1 MLHMT
6 KVYMSVKEAVKRY
19 SLDALAAECYPFYSG
34 EMNLP
39 SSWLADEG
47 IILDTEGD
55 IGHTMVMYMLNLAAK
70 GGATALGEVGS
81 IDDKMSIFW
90 RLLMKEVLPI
100 LWLSLWNRYRFL
112 RVERE
117 AVL

>member
-1 MLHMT
+1 M
-6 KVYMSVKEAVKRY
+6 
-19 SLDALAAECYPFYSG
+19 ALAAECYPFYSG

-55 IGHTMVMYMLNLAAK
+55 IGHTMVMYMLNLAPRAEQLLWEK
-70 GGATALGEVGS
+70 LEALM
-81 IDDKMSIFW
+81 IKSIFW